1 MFRKLMAAAAALVV
15 ATSVVSAQTM
25 PASPEGKTQA
35 EIGGKYVKGA
45 RGGQTY
51 EGGKWVEIT
60 YGRPIL
66 RGRDTIFGA
75 GADYGKELNGG
86 APVWRAGANAT
97 TRLRTQA
104 ALVIGGKTVPAGE
117 YSVFIELKESGWT
130 FVLSNWAAQKTY
142 DPKNTA
148 ELWGSYNYTADKD
161 VVRAPMAH
169 SKGTMSVEQLTW
181 SVANVTATGGELVIM
196 WGKDVATV
204 AFTVSK

>member
-66 RGRDTIFGA
+66 RGRDGIFGS

-104 ALVIGGKTVPAGE
+104 AMVIGGKTVPAGE

-161 VVRAPMAH
+161 VVRAPMTH
-169 SKGTMSVEQLTW
+169 TKNPMSIEQLTW

-204 AFTVSK
+204 PFKLG